1 MLDDCKDAK
10 ERWGGVSDLI
20 DRWLRE
26 RQTLIVRYC
35 DLSKAP
41 DFSRGEEV
49 YRELSEFCE
58 LLLDYVSAGHFE
70 VYEQLMNEAMEYDDG
85 GLEIAARVYPRISK
99 TTQEMLAFNDLL
111 DVSDATEE
119 DMRAMYGRVS
129 YLGEIMEERF
139 ELEDLLI
146 ENLHNAHQHQVA

>member
-26 RQTLIVRYC
+26 RQALIVRYC
-35 DLSKAP
+35 DLSNAP
-41 DFSRGEEV
+41 DFSQPEEV
-49 YRELSEFCE
+49 YREFSELCE

-85 GLEIAARVYPRISK
+85 GLEIAARIYPRISK

-111 DVSDATEE
+111 DVSEVTEE

-146 ENLHNAHQHQVA
+146 ENLHTAHQNQVA

>member
-10 ERWGGVSDLI
+10 ERWGGVSELI

-26 RQTLIVRYC
+26 RQALIVRYC
-35 DLSKAP
+35 DLSKSP
-41 DFSRGEEV
+41 DCARAEEV

-99 TTQEMLAFNDLL
+99 TTQEILAFNDLL
-111 DVSDATEE
+111 DVSEVTEE

-129 YLGEIMEERF
+129 YLGELMEERF

-146 ENLHNAHQHQVA
+146 ENLHNTHQNQVA